1 MVNKFDV
8 FFCEGLGT
16 EKPCV
21 VLSPDDMN
29 EILPYVL
36 VAPITSMMRGFPCRI
51 GVKLKGQ
58 AGQVALDLIRPVSK
72 AYLTK
77 KIGSLPEALQ
87 HEIVNL
93 LKDLFILN

>member
-1 MVNKFDV
+1 MVKKFDV
-8 FFCEGLGT
+8 FFCESLGT

-36 VAPITSMMRGFPCRI
+36 AAPITNVVRGFPCRV

-77 KIGSLPEALQ
+77 KVGSLPESMQ
-87 HEIVNL
+87 SEIIKL
-93 LKDLFILN
+93 LKDLFVSG